1 MIQSEHIEE
10 LMASLVKFQSELP
23 TMPKDASGYGYKYTD
38 LDTIVKTI
46 KPIMAKY
53 NIAFMQSV
61 GGVNEEKLTITTRI
75 FSAGGQYIEDT
86 VLLPEIQNAK
96 LNKAQVLGATITYMR
111 RYTLCALLGITADE
125 DVDCAVP
132 IASPAPKVAPKQH
145 TEFDFEPKG
154 GPTTPEEGARIK
166 ALLSE
171 VYANGQSVFSVDE
184 KKTYSGYR
192 KDKTAKELIEF
203 IENALRNRRPDS
215 ALLVNN

>member
-1 MIQSEHIEE
+1 MIQSTEINE
-10 LMASLVKFQSELP
+10 LMASLVKFQGELP

-53 NIAFMQSV
+53 NLAFMQSV
-61 GGVNEEKLTITTRI
+61 GGVDGEKLTITTRI

-111 RYTLCALLGITADE
+111 RYTLCAMLGITADE

-132 IASPAPKVAPKQH
+132 EVKPQKSASH
-145 TEFDFEPKG
+145 FDFEPKG
-154 GPTTPEEGARIK
+154 GPTTAEEGARIK
-166 ALLSE
+166 ALLSAQ
-171 VYANGQSVFSVDE
+171 YDNGQPVFTTEE
-184 KKTYSGYR
+184 KKAYSGYR
-192 KDKTAKELIEF
+192 KDKTASELIEF
-203 IENALRNRRPDS
+203 IENALRNRCPTS
-215 ALLVNN
+215 SLLVK